1 MQSPLIEFPSRPHP
15 HVPAP
20 AQPQPPQVQAPT
32 IYVYETVAWEY
43 RVIEKDLAGA
53 SFSEADLNLLGRD
66 GWELIG
72 TVPLAS
78 KVQFYFKRA
87 QR

>member
-1 MQSPLIEFPSRPHP
+1 MQSPLIEFPSRPYP

-20 AQPQPPQVQAPT
+20 LQPQPPHLQSST
-32 IYVYETVAWEY
+32 IYVYEKVAWEY
-43 RVIEKDLAGA
+43 RLVEKDLADDA
-53 SFSEADLNLLGRD
+53 FAEADLNLLGRD
-66 GWELIG
+66 GWELVG
-72 TVPLAS
+72 MVPLAE

>member
-20 AQPQPPQVQAPT
+20 VQPQPPQGHAPT
-32 IYVYETVAWEY
+32 IYVYEKVAWEY
-43 RVIEKDLAGA
+43 RLIEKDLADD

-66 GWELIG
+66 GWELVG
-72 TVPLAS
+72 TVPLTA